1 MKQIT
6 GQTML
11 YELMQGDYNT
21 EAIAEVLSSIGMH
34 CLTCPCALN
43 EAVEDAAMVHGLE
56 PDELVA
62 KLNAAAFSK

>member
-11 YELMQGDYNT
+11 YELMQGDYNAD
-21 EAIAEVLSSIGMH
+21 AIAEVLSSIGMH

-43 EAVEDAAMVHGLE
+43 ESVEDAAMVHGLE
-56 PDELVA
+56 PDELIA
-62 KLNAAAFSK
+62 KLNEAARS